1 MKTINEQQ
9 IVLSFQNGESVTKIA
24 KKYGISRQCVYNI
37 LNRKNINYKKEDYN
51 VDSET
56 IERELKNN
64 KMVSVMEKYQ
74 IPYSYLKKVME
85 EQNIKKSEIMKDRLK
100 QDVVKHLYNDCGFD
114 DEQIGKIFN
123 CSQYTVR
130 SFRWENGIYDKNR
143 NWKKDLT
150 KEKFVSLREKGK
162 TLVNIS
168 RETGYPYHIIVKA
181 KQLYENESDID
192 K

>member
-1 MKTINEQQ
+1 MKTINEQK

-51 VDSET
+51 VDGET

-74 IPYSYLKKVME
+74 IPYSYLKKVMD

-162 TLVNIS
+162 TLVDIS
-168 RETGYPYHIIVKA
+168 RETGYPYHNIVKA